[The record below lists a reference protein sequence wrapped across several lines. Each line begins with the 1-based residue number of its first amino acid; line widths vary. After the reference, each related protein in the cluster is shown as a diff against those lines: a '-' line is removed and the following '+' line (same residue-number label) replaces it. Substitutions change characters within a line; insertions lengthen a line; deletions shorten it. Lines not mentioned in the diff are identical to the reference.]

1 MISFYVFIINMIF
14 HQGQQTN
21 ENQARELYTKCTGYD
36 LLEKKTTRTTERKNL
51 RNLFFR

>member
-36 LLEKKTTRTTERKNL
+36 LLEKKQQEQQKGKT
-51 RNLFFR
+51 